1 MGVYNRDMKQAIPV
15 FGLAV
20 CIALGVMAG
29 RAAANPTSYP
39 GGTMVMI
46 ENSAMENS
54 LLANY
59 TFAPNYA
66 IGYRALYDRDTQAT
80 FHGAQL
86 NYLAKRWNNSDS
98 QGNIYFSGA
107 VGAIDMPSR
116 SDNAWEPAG
125 LVGMQADWES
135 RRYFTLYENKWKVA
149 DDKSQTEFTQ
159 TARLGVAPYVAEF
172 GSLHTWLMV
181 QFDHTPDQQDH
192 FSTTPLVRFFYNAYL
207 LEAGYNI
214 DEGKPMLN
222 ATIRF

>member
-1 MGVYNRDMKQAIPV
+1 MTRRNPLKAGAMACGMLV
-15 FGLAV
+15 LAV
-20 CIALGVMAG
+20 
-29 RAAANPTSYP
+29 AAQANPTSYP
-39 GGTMVMI
+39 GGTMVML

-54 LLANY
+54 LLLNY

-66 IGYRALYDRDTQAT
+66 IGYRALYDRDTQST

-86 NYLAKRWNNSDS
+86 NYLAKRWNNPDS

-107 VGAIDMPSR
+107 AGAIHMPDR
-116 SDNAWEPAG
+116 SANAWEPAG

-135 RRYFTLYENKWKVA
+135 RRYFTLYENKLKVA
-149 DDKSQTEFTQ
+149 DDSSQTEFTQ

-181 QFDHTPDQQDH
+181 QFDHTPKHDDT

-214 DEGKPMLN
+214 DEGKPMVN